1 MSPPEPYTIGK
12 LTLTSICGVLTHIR
26 NKLIFGIILKTERT
40 HLFPPQPRVNRVK
53 CHFGFSI
60 NMSYQ
65 IILDNS
71 DKKDKGLLLSLV

>member
-12 LTLTSICGVLTHIR
+12 LTLTFICGVLTHIR

-40 HLFPPQPRVNRVK
+40 HLFPPQPRVK
-53 CHFGFSI
+53 CHLGFSI

-65 IILDNS
+65 IILDN
-71 DKKDKGLLLSLV
+71 